1 MKKTLGGWAF
11 IIGLILAIIIA
22 LFGINYTWPVY
33 LLVFLGIIVGLLNIT
48 DKEVGSFLIASIAF
62 MAAFTILSVMVA
74 EIPAMSAMLAELFK
88 LLNIFVAASAV
99 VVAFKALFAQA
110 KN

>member
-48 DKEVGSFLIASIAF
+48 MIK
-62 MAAFTILSVMVA
+62 
-74 EIPAMSAMLAELFK
+74 K
-88 LLNIFVAASAV
+88 L
-99 VVAFKALFAQA
+99 ALF
-110 KN
+110 